1 MKKFD
6 VAFKDISR
14 GDISRDLS
22 LLFQGTYQP
31 TEPRRFPRNYPR
43 IDPKATLVVAASD
56 LPSASPLSHV
66 SSRKTLEKSPLSFAT
81 PRASWKIARPIF
93 QESLSLVLSLFL
105 SFPARRQNIGE
116 GSRATIPFRDLGYYA
131 LVIGPSKLVEG
142 GVE

>member
-6 VAFKDISR
+6 VAFKDVVISLV
-14 GDISRDLS
+14 ISPFFSKERIN
-22 LLFQGTYQP
+22 
-31 TEPRRFPRNYPR
+31 PRNREDFHGIIPGLN
-43 IDPKATLVVAASD
+43 PKATLVVAASD